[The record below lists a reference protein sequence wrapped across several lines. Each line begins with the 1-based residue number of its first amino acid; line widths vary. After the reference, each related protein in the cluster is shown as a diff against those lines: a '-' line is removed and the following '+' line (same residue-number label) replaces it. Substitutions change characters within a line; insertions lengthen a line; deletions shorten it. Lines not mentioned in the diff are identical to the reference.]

1 MSFLTTSFAGA
12 LERVTWSAIS
22 FSIAFSICLT
32 SLSIPTFAVLASFA
46 SVFLGL
52 CFFVLFVLRSRRLER
67 PGASLRRREEREEER
82 KAEQGEVL
90 HPLAMPT

>member
-1 MSFLTTSFAGA
+1 MDL
-12 LERVTWSAIS
+12 IK
-22 FSIAFSICLT
+22 FSLVLLFPS
-32 SLSIPTFAVLASFA
+32 PTLHFGYLVLASFA

-82 KAEQGEVL
+82 KVEQGEVL